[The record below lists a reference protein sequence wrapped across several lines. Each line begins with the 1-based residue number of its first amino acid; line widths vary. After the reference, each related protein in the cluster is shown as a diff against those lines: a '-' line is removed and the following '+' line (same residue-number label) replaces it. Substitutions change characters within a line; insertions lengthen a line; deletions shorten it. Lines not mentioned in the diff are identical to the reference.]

1 MSKKLIVISVKFP
14 EDLLVK
20 LDEYASKRGLS
31 RSEVIRMA
39 VETFLELHKTV
50 DKKIL
55 VKHFDDEKSSDVEI
69 AVRKRKISLEV

>member
-1 MSKKLIVISVKFP
+1 MSKKMIVISVKFP
-14 EDLLVK
+14 EDLLAR
-20 LDEYASKRGLS
+20 LNEYAFRRGLS

-39 VETFLELHKTV
+39 VETFLELYKTV

-69 AVRKRKISLEV
+69 VVRKRKISLEV